1 MLLSRTL
8 LRERWEATLE
18 QRYMRYTL
26 IKMNV
31 NVTVLAERIG
41 ALRDRYVKECMSME
55 TPNPH
60 LRSYLFTVR
69 VWQEEIGTDQ
79 VELRGKVQLVTN
91 GDVRYFRGW
100 PALAPLLLTM
110 LSELDSN
117 PEPNH

>member
-1 MLLSRTL
+1 
-8 LRERWEATLE
+8 
-18 QRYMRYTL
+18 
-26 IKMNV
+26 
-31 NVTVLAERIG
+31 
-41 ALRDRYVKECMSME
+41 ME

-79 VELRGKVQLVTN
+79 VEWRGKVQLVTN

-100 PALAPLLLTM
+100 MALAPLLLTM

-117 PEPNH
+117 PEPNQ